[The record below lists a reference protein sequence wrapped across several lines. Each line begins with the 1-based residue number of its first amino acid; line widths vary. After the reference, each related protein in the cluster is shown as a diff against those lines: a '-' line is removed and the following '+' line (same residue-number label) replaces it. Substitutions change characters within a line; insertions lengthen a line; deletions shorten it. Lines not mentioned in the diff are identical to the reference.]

1 MARCARSDHCGT
13 ARGIRSGTNEVPTH
27 ATIRQ
32 RRGSGASIGRGAVDA
47 ARVRVPFHAMGELK
61 DQIRTDL
68 KNSMKAKDTV
78 RTGTLRMV
86 LSALQAE
93 EVAGKEARTLT
104 DDEVLKIIAKESKK
118 RLEAAQVFDDAGRSE
133 LAQKERAEEEILSG
147 YLPEQLSDDEVSAL
161 VDGAIAEVR
170 EQAGEDPGMRQMGQ
184 VMKAATARAA
194 GRADG
199 ARLSAVVKSR
209 LAQ

>member
-1 MARCARSDHCGT
+1 
-13 ARGIRSGTNEVPTH
+13 
-27 ATIRQ
+27 
-32 RRGSGASIGRGAVDA
+32 
-47 ARVRVPFHAMGELK
+47 MGELK